1 MQNAQCR
8 MRNAE
13 CRMQNCTHAGF
24 ATPDGV
30 KIGALRAKIEMV
42 LRTKILEAKPLK
54 NILAPTAQ

>member
-1 MQNAQCR
+1 MQ
-8 MRNAE
+8 NAE

-30 KIGALRAKIEMV
+30 KIGALRAKIELV